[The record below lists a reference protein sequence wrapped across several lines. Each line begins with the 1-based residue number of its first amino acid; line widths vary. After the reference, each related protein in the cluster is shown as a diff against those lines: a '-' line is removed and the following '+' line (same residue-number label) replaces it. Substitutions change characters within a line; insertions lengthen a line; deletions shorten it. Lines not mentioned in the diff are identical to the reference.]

1 MDEVIRYINLMIR
14 NGNEASSGNLLREL
28 IAFTN
33 MILRDDREVGQN
45 YDPASVI
52 KKIEKLIEKN
62 ELEANNLNNKIES
75 LKTENNKDEEII
87 KKLEKKIKNY
97 EKKYEILHL
106 RINDLFNEKNNIKKK
121 ENDELIKKQKEES
134 KKNDTSKKQKEF
146 KFEKYQRVIIY
157 TDGACSGNPGP
168 GGWGAVLISGE
179 HKKEM
184 SGGSKNTTN
193 NIMEMTSI
201 LEALKALKQF
211 PIFHNEKRKY
221 QDKTD
226 SIKVDYID
234 SAKNLVDHANRLFLY
249 KSRTTPVTNVINNEE
264 SVKRLDRKLN
274 KLKQIQKSNVKLGS
288 LEAEVESKI
297 NNNLDRIIKGIRAQE
312 GEKKNDF
319 LSFK

>member
-1 MDEVIRYINLMIR
+1 M
-14 NGNEASSGNLLREL
+14 
-28 IAFTN
+28 
-33 MILRDDREVGQN
+33 
-45 YDPASVI
+45 
-52 KKIEKLIEKN
+52 
-62 ELEANNLNNKIES
+62 
-75 LKTENNKDEEII
+75 
-87 KKLEKKIKNY
+87 
-97 EKKYEILHL
+97 
-106 RINDLFNEKNNIKKK
+106 RINDLLNEKNNIKKK
-121 ENDELIKKQKEES
+121 ENDELMKKQKEEN
-134 KKNDTSKKQKEF
+134 KKKYDPKKKREYKF
-146 KFEKYQRVIIY
+146 KKYQTGLDIPENVYEDRNRRLKF
-157 TDGACSGNPGP
+157 TDINKFDIMD
-168 GGWGAVLISGE
+168 VLGI
-179 HKKEM
+179 
-184 SGGSKNTTN
+184 N
-193 NIMEMTSI
+193 NS
-201 LEALKALKQF
+201 LKALKQF